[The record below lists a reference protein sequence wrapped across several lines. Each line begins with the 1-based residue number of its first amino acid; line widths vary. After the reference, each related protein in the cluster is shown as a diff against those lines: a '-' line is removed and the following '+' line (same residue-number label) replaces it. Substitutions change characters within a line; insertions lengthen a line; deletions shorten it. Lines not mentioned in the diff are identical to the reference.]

1 MPVKLSA
8 VHHDLRLQ
16 RGAKAR
22 SEILRAAAQ
31 NFATHGLE
39 GARTDAIAETANVNK
54 ALLFYHFK
62 TKSALFSAVVEHAI
76 GEVHRRL
83 IDLLSSPAPPQKLVI
98 EYLERF
104 FEAVST
110 SPQLGCLI
118 QRAILTDSKL
128 AERLAQ
134 KYFVPRFQKLAALIR
149 RGVKEG
155 DFRRVDA
162 FQAALSINA
171 LVLFSVVG
179 AHAVKEIGGIS
190 LSGKDHLRRRKA
202 AVLDFVRYGLFRD
215 PEANPATRKVRTRA
229 RTK

>member
-8 VHHDLRLQ
+8 VHHDLRLK

-39 GARTDAIAETANVNK
+39 GARTDAIAEAAKVNK

-62 TKSALFSAVVEHAI
+62 TKNALFSAVVEELI
-76 GEVHRRL
+76 GDVHRSL
-83 IDLLSSPAPPQKLVI
+83 IELLSSPAPPQELVI

-104 FEAVST
+104 FEAISS

-118 QRAILTDSKL
+118 QRAILTDSRL

-162 FQAALSINA
+162 FQTALSINA

-179 AHAVKEIGGIS
+179 AHAVKEIDGIS

-202 AVLDFVRYGLFRD
+202 AVLDFVRYGLFRH
-215 PEANPATRKVRTRA
+215 PEATPTSHMVLTRA
-229 RTK
+229 REQ

>member
-1 MPVKLSA
+1 MSMKRSA
-8 VHHDLRLQ
+8 VHHDLRLE

-39 GARTDAIAETANVNK
+39 GARTEAIAGAARVNK

-62 TKSALFSAVVEHAI
+62 SKSGLFSAVVEDLV
-76 GEVHRRL
+76 GDVHRSL
-83 IDLLSSPAPPQKLVI
+83 IELLSSPAPPHEVVI

-104 FEAVST
+104 FEAISS

-118 QRAILTDSKL
+118 HRAVSTDSRL

-134 KYFVPRFQKLAALIR
+134 KYFIPRLQKLVALIR

-162 FQAALSINA
+162 FETALSINA
-171 LVLFSVVG
+171 LVLFSAVG
-179 AHAVKEIGGIS
+179 AHAVKEIDGID
-190 LSGKDHLRRRKA
+190 LLGKEHLRRRKA
-202 AVLDFVRYGLFRD
+202 AVLDFVRYGLFR
-215 PEANPATRKVRTRA
+215 NPKAAPASRKVLPSA
-229 RTK
+229 RTQ